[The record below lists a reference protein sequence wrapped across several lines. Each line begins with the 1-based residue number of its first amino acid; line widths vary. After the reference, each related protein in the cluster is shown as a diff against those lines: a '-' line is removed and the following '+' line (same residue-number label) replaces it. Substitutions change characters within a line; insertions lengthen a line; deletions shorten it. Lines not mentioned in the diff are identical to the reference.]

1 MYTTWPSAGSPAFKG
16 LESLV
21 LRCGIFLTLI
31 TLFVAIMS
39 LEYLL
44 CLMDS
49 ENLKALYYD
58 P

>member
-21 LRCGIFLTLI
+21 LRCGIFLSHN
-31 TLFVAIMS
+31 FVCGYDVP